1 MLLYFNVLQLQKSIE
16 INIKIQI
23 FFTKFILRKSIKSRP
38 KNCKN
43 LYSLNSRNNVIFVQ
57 ILNFMPKISNR
68 AVSMPA
74 SPIRKLVPYAIA
86 AKAKGTKVYHLN
98 IGQPDIETPKT
109 ALDALK
115 NIDLKVLEYA
125 LSDGNLEYR
134 KQLEKYYHS
143 LGFNDLTTDNFI
155 VTNGGSEAL
164 NFALSVLCDDGDEII
179 IPEPYYANYNGFTNA
194 IGVKVVAVPS
204 TIDTGFALPSI
215 EEFEKKI
222 TDKTKAI
229 LICNPGNPTGY
240 LYTREELQKLAEISL
255 KHDIVIISDEV
266 YREYVYDGE
275 KQVSMLEFPEIAEH
289 SIIIDS
295 ESKRYSMC
303 GVRIGCLVTRSKT
316 LHNAA
321 MLFAQARLSPVL
333 IGQILATAAHDN
345 DAEYIQSVREEY
357 TKRRNLLVELLN
369 EIPGVK
375 CPKPKGAFYC
385 VAELPVEDADDFA
398 QWMLE
403 SFSDNGETVMVAPAS
418 GFYSVPEL
426 GKKQVRIAYVLKE
439 EDLRR
444 SVELLKIAL
453 EQYKK

>member
-38 KNCKN
+38 KNCKI

-74 SPIRKLVPYAIA
+74 SPIRKLVPYALA

-125 LSDGNLEYR
+125 LSEGNLDYR

-143 LGFNDLTTDNFI
+143 IGFTDLTTDNFI

-164 NFALSVLCDDGDEII
+164 NFALSVVCDNGDEVI

-194 IGVKVVAVPS
+194 IGVKVVAIPS
-204 TIDTGFALPSI
+204 SIDTGFALPKI

-222 TDKTKAI
+222 TEKTKAI

-240 LYTREELQKLAEISL
+240 LYTREELQKLAEIAL

-275 KQVSMLEFPEIAEH
+275 KQISMLEFPELKENC
-289 SIIIDS
+289 IIIDS

-303 GVRIGCLVTRSKT
+303 GVRIGFLVIRSQS

-333 IGQILATAAHDN
+333 IGQILATAAHN
-345 DAEYIQSVREEY
+345 DDTEYINSVREEY

-369 EIPGVK
+369 EIPSVK

-418 GFYSVPEL
+418 GFYSQPEL

-444 SVELLKIAL
+444 SVELIKIAL

>member
-1 MLLYFNVLQLQKSIE
+1 
-16 INIKIQI
+16 
-23 FFTKFILRKSIKSRP
+23 
-38 KNCKN
+38 
-43 LYSLNSRNNVIFVQ
+43 
-57 ILNFMPKISNR
+57 MPKLSQR
-68 AVSMPA
+68 AGRMPA
-74 SPIRKLVPYAIA
+74 SPIRKLVPYALA
-86 AKAKGTKVYHLN
+86 AKARGTKVYHLN
-98 IGQPDIETPKT
+98 IGQPDIETIPS
-109 ALDALK
+109 ALEALK
-115 NIDLKVLEYA
+115 HIDLKVLEYA
-125 LSDGNLEYR
+125 LSEGNIEYR

-143 LGFNDLTTDNFI
+143 LGFTDLTTDNFI

-164 NFALSVLCDDGDEII
+164 NFALSLLCDDGDEII
-179 IPEPYYANYNGFTNA
+179 IPEPYYANYNGFSNA

-204 TIDTGFALPSI
+204 SIDSGFALPNI

-222 TDKTKAI
+222 TDKTRAI
-229 LICNPGNPTGY
+229 LVCNPGNPTGY
-240 LYTREELQKLAEISL
+240 LYNREELQKLAEIAL

-275 KQVSMLEFPEIAEH
+275 KQISMLEFPEIAEN

-303 GVRIGCLVTRSKT
+303 GVRIGCLVTRSKK
-316 LHNAA
+316 LHDAA
-321 MLFAQARLSPVL
+321 IKFAQARLSPVL
-333 IGQILATAAHDN
+333 IGQIIATAAHN
-345 DAEYIQSVREEY
+345 DDAAYINSVREEY

-385 VAELPVEDADDFA
+385 VAELPVNDADDFA
-398 QWMLE
+398 QWLLE
-403 SFSDNGETVMVAPAS
+403 HFSNNSETVMVAPAS

-439 EDLRR
+439 QDLRR

-453 EQYKK
+453 EEYNK